1 MRIYVVCTD
10 AGSDEAS
17 AFRIAKQEL
26 FSDASQPNVIL
37 ISTFCFMHQI
47 HLGVKK
53 GIAMKGG
60 FLQHSGKMLQ
70 YVEEYR
76 KPNETASLR

>member
-1 MRIYVVCTD
+1 MRSCCTQGPVVEPIHLRIYVVCTD

-53 GIAMKGG
+53 
-60 FLQHSGKMLQ
+60 
-70 YVEEYR
+70 
-76 KPNETASLR
+76 ASR